1 MADDLIQQ
9 LEELFDSLMDEGKEA
24 QAEKIGDV
32 LDRVV
37 DGLEIRLGDQKVI
50 DHAKAILNR

>member
-1 MADDLIQQ
+1 MADELIQQ

-32 LDRVV
+32 LDRVE

-50 DHAKAILNR
+50 DAAKNILGK